1 MPYFSLELAQNKNMI
16 KQIIADWTE
25 KYRPS
30 SLEDIVLPQ
39 EARYLI
45 EKYVNE
51 DIIDNIFLCSR
62 PGQGKTSLA
71 KLLAYNVFQ
80 ADTLYVNASDENNVE
95 VVRTKI
101 TGFSRTKS
109 SNGKF
114 KIVILDEADGFAN
127 VQAQRILRAL
137 MEEVSENTRFI
148 ITANNKNRIHDAIRS
163 RCKFIDIT
171 PPKSEVIKR
180 IVYILKS
187 ENVKIDAEKE
197 LPKLKSLIERF
208 YPDIRSIIKNIQS
221 CVFDGVL
228 KLKDY
233 SVDSY
238 FIKNVL
244 NYVLDNEPQGLR
256 QYIINNENMF
266 NNDYASLISDF
277 YHLIIDSE
285 LVDEELKP
293 NWTIIIADYLYK
305 FENIIDPEIN
315 AFACFYKLMKKV

>member
-1 MPYFSLELAQNKNMI
+1 MI
-16 KQIIADWTE
+16 NQIMSDWTE
-25 KYRPS
+25 KYRPKTID
-30 SLEDIVLPQ
+30 DIILNN
-39 EARYLI
+39 EARELI
-45 EKYVNE
+45 MKYISEN
-51 DIIDNIFLCSR
+51 IIDNIFLCSR

-71 KLLAYNVFQ
+71 KLLAYNIFQ

-137 MEEVSENTRFI
+137 MEEVSDNTRFI
-148 ITANNKNRIHDAIRS
+148 ITANHKNRIHDAIRS

-171 PPKSEVIKR
+171 PPKDGVIRR
-180 IVYILKS
+180 ILHILGT
-187 ENVKIDAEKE
+187 EKIKINKEAE
-197 LPKLKSLIERF
+197 LPKLKGLIERF
-208 YPDIRSIIKNIQS
+208 YPDVRSIIKNLQS

-233 SVDSY
+233 NTDSY
-238 FIKNVL
+238 FIKKIL
-244 NYVLDNEPQGLR
+244 NLVLDKDYNELR
-256 QYIINNENMF
+256 NYIINNESSF
-266 NNDYASLISDF
+266 NDDYANLISDF
-277 YHLIIDSE
+277 YHLIIDSD
-285 LVDEELKP
+285 LIDDELKP

-315 AFACFYKLMKKV
+315 AFACFYKLIKTL